1 MRSTLVKWL
10 FATYLLGS
18 GTIWSILILPLFPF
32 VGRNGRYWLARQWCR
47 AMVTMMRVIT
57 GVGVS
62 VEGLEH
68 LPHGPCIVLSRHES
82 TWETLA
88 FMALFPRR
96 ISFVFKH
103 ELMQIPFFGWVL
115 RGLDMVSLDRGSI
128 RQAHQAVTRECAARL
143 KKGDVVVIFP
153 EGTRVAHDAPL
164 KLASGGVRLACA
176 TKVPVVPVVHDAGKV
191 WPAKGWPD
199 HGGHIRVIVTPA
211 LPLECE
217 IPQELNRLAQA
228 QMDAALAELR

>member
-1 MRSTLVKWL
+1 
-10 FATYLLGS
+10 
-18 GTIWSILILPLFPF
+18 
-32 VGRNGRYWLARQWCR
+32 
-47 AMVTMMRVIT
+47 MMRVIT
-57 GVGVS
+57 GVTCS

-68 LPHGPCIVLSRHES
+68 LPDGPFIMLCRHES
-82 TWETLA
+82 TWETLT

-96 ISFVFKH
+96 ISFVFKR
-103 ELMQIPFFGWVL
+103 ELERIPFFGWVL
-115 RGLDMVSLDRGSI
+115 VGLDMVSLDRGSP
-128 RQAHQAVTRECAARL
+128 RQAHQAVTQECAAKL
-143 KKGDVVVIFP
+143 ALGDAVVIFP

-199 HGGHIRVIVTPA
+199 RPGHIRVIVTPT
-211 LPLECE
+211 LPLDCI

-228 QMDAALAELR
+228 QMDQALAELR

>member
-103 ELMQIPFFGWVL
+103 ELMQIPFSAGCC
-115 RGLDMVSLDRGSI
+115 
-128 RQAHQAVTRECAARL
+128 AVWT
-143 KKGDVVVIFP
+143 
-153 EGTRVAHDAPL
+153 
-164 KLASGGVRLACA
+164 
-176 TKVPVVPVVHDAGKV
+176 
-191 WPAKGWPD
+191 W
-199 HGGHIRVIVTPA
+199 
-211 LPLECE
+211 
-217 IPQELNRLAQA
+217 
-228 QMDAALAELR
+228 